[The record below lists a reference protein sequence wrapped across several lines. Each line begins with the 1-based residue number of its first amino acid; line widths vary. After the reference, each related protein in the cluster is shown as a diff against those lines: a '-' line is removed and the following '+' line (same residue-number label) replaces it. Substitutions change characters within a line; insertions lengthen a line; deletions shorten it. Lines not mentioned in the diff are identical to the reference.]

1 MTTRPEGTQIGPYTL
16 RERLAVGGMSEVYL
30 AVEVSGRPVVL
41 KLLDPHNARDPAWR
55 ALLRSEATLAAAAA
69 HHNVV
74 AILDCR
80 DDDEEPFLAME
91 YVEGVDL
98 AFLIRA
104 LQQTQRRM
112 EAPLACHAVRELLT
126 GLGHVHR
133 LNIDGVGLLHRDV
146 SPSNVLLSVEGT
158 VKLGD
163 FGIAMTMRGSIPP
176 GPSGAPAAAVAA
188 LRLRRGK
195 VPYMA
200 PEQLIGVSI
209 DARADLYAAGV
220 VLAELL
226 TGRQVFVT
234 PPDAAALLIARDAQL
249 EDLRE
254 VLSDHPIG
262 LVSLVLR
269 SLARSPGERFQT
281 AEELVA
287 ALEPYAGGSLE
298 SRPLMAALVQW
309 ARMAARSVQP
319 SHRRLQ
325 PSEPNPNSGHQP
337 PAPLAARSHYGEVLE
352 AARTRE
358 VPLCFY
364 DVVTE
369 NGEPN
374 GRYTFARLV
383 EQAAVGM
390 LTGRDFILAPDGTS
404 QRAEDWAELAPHLV
418 VRSVTTSEVA
428 TAQADWADAMPTCTF
443 LHALARLVLAE
454 ESGML
459 VAEAS
464 PARKEIYFFKGRPTH
479 YTSNLPGDS
488 IGEHMVQ
495 RGPLNR
501 GELDMALAMMSHFN
515 SNLSTALV
523 QLGLVDETQL
533 AQHTDQLAR
542 ERFTELFRWRSGTLR
557 FFRGVLSPPGALL
570 LTLDLSEV
578 LRAGGAALE
587 DPIQHF
593 AHSLDRCV
601 KVGPVAPA
609 RYIAITPLGAEL
621 LAGAKSTP
629 TLTRLIARTS
639 NERGVSTVDALREL
653 YFLVEAGV
661 LALVDP

>member
-1 MTTRPEGTQIGPYTL
+1 MTTRLEGTQIGPYTL
-16 RERLAVGGMSEVYL
+16 RERLAVGGMSEVHL
-30 AVEVSGRPVVL
+30 AVDASGRPVVL
-41 KLLDPHNARDPAWR
+41 KLLNPHNARDPAWR
-55 ALLRSEATLAAAAA
+55 ALLRSEATLASAAA
-69 HHNVV
+69 HPNVV

-80 DDDEEPFLAME
+80 DDDDEPFLAME

-133 LNIDGVGLLHRDV
+133 LNVDGVGLLHRDV
-146 SPSNVLLSVEGT
+146 SPSNVLLSVEGSA
-158 VKLGD
+158 KLGD

-176 GPSGAPAAAVAA
+176 GPAGAPAAAVAA

-200 PEQLIGVSI
+200 PEQLLGVSV

-234 PPDAAALLIARDAQL
+234 PPDAAALLTARDAQL

-262 LVSLVLR
+262 LVSVVFR

-281 AEELVA
+281 AEEFVT
-287 ALEPYAGGSLE
+287 ALAPYAGDPLE
-298 SRPLMAALVQW
+298 SRPLLAALVQW
-309 ARMAARSVQP
+309 ARTAARSVQP
-319 SHRRLQ
+319 PHRRLQ
-325 PSEPNPNSGHQP
+325 PSEPNPNSGHQTP
-337 PAPLAARSHYGEVLE
+337 VPISARSHYGDVLE
-352 AARTRE
+352 AERTRE
-358 VPLCFY
+358 VPLHFY
-364 DVVTE
+364 EVVTE
-369 NGEPN
+369 SGEPT

-383 EQAAVGM
+383 EQAAIGL
-390 LTGRDFILAPDGTS
+390 LTGRDFLVAPDGTS

-418 VRSVTTSEVA
+418 VRSATTSEVA
-428 TAQADWADAMPTCTF
+428 GAQADWADAMPTCTF
-443 LHALARLVLAE
+443 LHALAKLVLAE

-464 PARKEIYFFKGRPTH
+464 PARKEIYLFKGRPTH
-479 YTSNLPGDS
+479 YTSNLPGES
-488 IGEHMVQ
+488 IGEYMVQ
-495 RGPLNR
+495 RGQLNR
-501 GELDMALAMMSHFN
+501 GELDMALAMMSRFN

-533 AQHTDQLAR
+533 AQRTDQLAR
-542 ERFTELFRWRSGTLR
+542 ERFTELFRWRRGTLR
-557 FFRGVLSPPGALL
+557 FFRAVLPPPGALP
-570 LTLDLSEV
+570 LTLEPSEV
-578 LRAGGAALE
+578 LRSGGAALE

-593 AHSLDRCV
+593 VHLLDRYV
-601 KVGPVAPA
+601 KVGPVAPTGF
-609 RYIAITPLGAEL
+609 IAITPLGAEL
-621 LAGAKSTP
+621 VAGAESMP

-639 NERGVSTVDALREL
+639 HERRVSTVDALREL
-653 YFLVEAGV
+653 YFLVEVGA